1 MRVLVVANA
10 HPDHSV
16 GGAEIA
22 AYNLF
27 RFLAADPAVEAAT
40 FLARTALTSIAPGGI
55 SARRPGE
62 YLWRQDIGDW
72 FTCSTAY
79 PRAMSDQLRT
89 LLLRHRPD
97 VIFVQHY
104 LHLGIEILREFR
116 RTLPHCTIIMTLHEY
131 GAICHRQGQM
141 LKTVSNRLCHSE
153 SPEDCHRCFPE
164 RSAEDFWLRR
174 LYIQKHL
181 GVVDTFVAPSHFL
194 RERYV
199 AWGLAP
205 ERIVMIENGQP
216 GRDALAPLGRSHRHG
231 ERPATV
237 GFFGQINPYKGLDV
251 LLAAVSALDA
261 AVWRGLAVEVHG
273 ANLDEQSAEFR
284 ARIDAL
290 RERLPE
296 TARLHWGGPYERTE
310 LARRMARVDCVVVP
324 SIWWENS
331 PMVIQEAFACGK
343 PVICSGIGG
352 MAEKVRDGVDGL
364 HFEVGN
370 PLALAERLTQ
380 LVAEPDLLP
389 QLAEGILAPPT
400 YAEAGAAY
408 IALANRATQKR
419 RCDTTS
425 AALG

>member
-27 RFLAADPAVEAAT
+27 QFLAAAPAVEAAM
-40 FLARTALTSIAPGGI
+40 FLARTALKSIAPGSI

-62 YLWRQDIGDW
+62 FLWRQDIGDW
-72 FTCSTAY
+72 FTFSSAY
-79 PRAMSDQLRT
+79 PRAISDQLRT
-89 LLLRHRPD
+89 LLFRHRPD
-97 VIFVQHY
+97 VIFVHHY

-116 RTLPHCTIIMTLHEY
+116 RTLPDCTIIMTLHEF
-131 GAICHRQGQM
+131 GAICNRQGQM
-141 LKTVSNRLCHSE
+141 LKADSNRLCFSE
-153 SPEDCHRCFPE
+153 SPEDCHLCFPE

-181 GVVDTFVAPSHFL
+181 GVVDSFVAPSHFL

-205 ERIVMIENGQP
+205 ERIDVIENGQP
-216 GRDALAPLGRSHRHG
+216 GRDALAPPRRSRSRG
-231 ERPATV
+231 ERTVTV

-251 LLAAVSALDA
+251 LLAAATALDA
-261 AVWRGLAVEVHG
+261 AVWRGLVLEVHG
-273 ANLDEQSAEFR
+273 ANLDEQSSSFR
-284 ARIDAL
+284 VRIDAL

-310 LARRMARVDCVVVP
+310 LAGRMARVDCVVVP

-352 MAEKVRDGVDGL
+352 MAEKVRDGIDGL

-380 LVAEPDLLP
+380 LVAEPDLLSR
-389 QLAEGILAPPT
+389 LAEGIIAPPT
-400 YAEAGAAY
+400 YAESGAAY
-408 IALANRATQKR
+408 IALADRVAQVRRTAT
-419 RCDTTS
+419 TI
-425 AALG
+425 AALV